1 MALTQT
7 IATRTPRAPRQKLS
21 EKSAEVFLKL
31 VPNVSDGAQATHRF
45 FATFLSA
52 VAGIGLLMLLV
63 LNILLAQDAFTL
75 SELKAEAKIVA
86 DQREAI
92 NRQIDLA
99 SSPEAL
105 AKKAAELGMR
115 RQPQTS
121 AAGSAPHASTAPPPR
136 SENSALPI
144 HSSPLPQ
151 TGRRH
156 QSFRKGCP
164 SRPILHLL
172 IRL

>member
-7 IATRTPRAPRQKLS
+7 IATRAPRPPRAPRQKLS

-31 VPNVSDGAQATHRF
+31 VPSVSEGAQATHRF
-45 FATFLSA
+45 FATFLS
-52 VAGIGLLMLLV
+52 VIAGIGFLLLLV
-63 LNILLAQDAFTL
+63 VNILLAQDAFTL

-92 NRQIDLA
+92 NRQIDRA

-115 RQPQTS
+115 PS
-121 AAGSAPHASTAPPPR
+121 ESPVFLNLAPIADSVSNDVTDGDVAR
-136 SENSALPI
+136 
-144 HSSPLPQ
+144 
-151 TGRRH
+151 G
-156 QSFRKGCP
+156 
-164 SRPILHLL
+164 
-172 IRL
+172 

>member
-7 IATRTPRAPRQKLS
+7 IATHASRAPRQKLS

-45 FATFLSA
+45 FATFLSV
-52 VAGIGLLMLLV
+52 VAGIGLLMLLIV
-63 LNILLAQDAFTL
+63 NILLAQDAFTL

-92 NRQIDLA
+92 NRQIDRA

-105 AKKAAELGMR
+105 AKKAAELGMK
-115 RQPQTS
+115 PS
-121 AAGSAPHASTAPPPR
+121 ESPVFLNLAPTTD
-136 SENSALPI
+136 PI
-144 HSSPLPQ
+144 NNDAIN
-151 TGRRH
+151 GDIAR
-156 QSFRKGCP
+156 G
-164 SRPILHLL
+164 
-172 IRL
+172 